1 MRKNII
7 IIVLSVLLLISSI
20 VNIIFINDNNKNVEQ
35 IYVQISEFNSL
46 LNSYSESNSNQD
58 YNSAVVALDKAIML
72 IELEFSDE
80 HVSKKKI
87 DQLYLLLSY
96 LQSDR
101 DFTDTNL
108 NSVLTISLKLYKN
121 IDDLDAYALIY
132 QLRSLQEN
140 N

>member
-1 MRKNII
+1 
-7 IIVLSVLLLISSI
+7 
-20 VNIIFINDNNKNVEQ
+20 
-35 IYVQISEFNSL
+35 
-46 LNSYSESNSNQD
+46 
-58 YNSAVVALDKAIML
+58 ML

-101 DFTDTNL
+101 DFIDTNL